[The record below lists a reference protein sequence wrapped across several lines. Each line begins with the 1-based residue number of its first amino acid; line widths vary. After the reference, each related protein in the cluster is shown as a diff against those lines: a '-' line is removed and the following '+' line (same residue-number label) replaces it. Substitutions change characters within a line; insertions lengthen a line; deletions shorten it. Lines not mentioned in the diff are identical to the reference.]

1 MTALFFLLLIELCM
15 RTGLMPSNRL
25 HQKFFTHSRLAMQ
38 LTDAAG
44 MPVFVSAT
52 RTHAPQR
59 DIRTNRME
67 VDGGAL
73 LWQEDLSLLHEQQRR
88 LTLTRDTLLR
98 ARRVLREEHTIRKR
112 LLRLMLRRQ
121 LSEELEAILAAKR
134 PLLRAF
140 REQLMATD
148 DEAAVTLLIR
158 RLNLLSSYLKKR
170 CVLFLKGQEDG
181 YIRAD
186 ELSMAVSETCTYL
199 RPLGLRVGV
208 EWAQQESLPEADALA
223 VRTQRQRSRSVT
235 TASIR
240 AGLDLMPDG
249 LLFARADHSAVLVNI
264 AMLHFMERLCG
275 RQYRNAAV
283 FWQDLLAFDAP
294 TVAEKELRTN
304 AVLFRFAAGDVWLV
318 QRVQLAG
325 DLDGWQL
332 TASCVTELDA
342 VTRELAAKNEALTNM
357 IGAQKDLLARFEKA
371 ERHRA
376 LHEITSRVHDI
387 LGQRISMLQQ
397 LLASA
402 APKDALDTIV
412 RIDSLLESVPLAQEA
427 HPVTL
432 LADMTDTYRRLGIR
446 IALMGKLPRNL
457 RRARAFAAII
467 REALSNAV
475 CHGRTNEIRITLTER
490 RLRVR
495 DNGIGCVALRPGG
508 GLAGMIR
515 RVNELGGQLTITHT
529 PHFELDAQIGEKQD
543 D

>member
-1 MTALFFLLLIELCM
+1 MERLSAYGYETILALVLLASLVLIAQTAMLCRSIANLSQRRIHHALPDVAALLLALYTTLLLGGSWSLIRIELPPD
-15 RTGLMPSNRL
+15 GWLL
-25 HQKFFTHSRLAMQ
+25 
-38 LTDAAG
+38 
-44 MPVFVSAT
+44 
-52 RTHAPQR
+52 PQR
-59 DIRTNRME
+59 WGVGIAAIVIGCTACERRLVPSLLIGAGILSLPPLDRLLPMS
-67 VDGGAL
+67 AL
-73 LWQEDLSLLHEQQRR
+73 LVLGM
-88 LTLTRDTLLR
+88 LT
-98 ARRVLREEHTIRKR
+98 AR
-112 LLRLMLRRQ
+112 LLL
-121 LSEELEAILAAKR
+121 
-134 PLLRAF
+134 
-140 REQLMATD
+140 
-148 DEAAVTLLIR
+148 
-158 RLNLLSSYLKKR
+158 
-170 CVLFLKGQEDG
+170 
-181 YIRAD
+181 
-186 ELSMAVSETCTYL
+186 
-199 RPLGLRVGV
+199 
-208 EWAQQESLPEADALA
+208 LA
-223 VRTQRQRSRSVT
+223 VRTQRQRSRTVT
-235 TASIR
+235 ADSIR

-283 FWQDLLAFDAP
+283 FWRDLLAFDTPA
-294 TVAEKELRTN
+294 VAEKELRED

-427 HPVTL
+427 HPATL
-432 LADMTDTYRRLGIR
+432 LADMTDTYRRLGIH
-446 IALMGKLPRNL
+446 IALTGELPRNL
-457 RRARAFAAII
+457 RHARAFAAII

-475 CHGRTNEIRITLTER
+475 CHGRTNAVTITLTER
-490 RLRVR
+490 RLRVS

-508 GLAGMIR
+508 GLTGMIR
-515 RVNELGGQLTITHT
+515 RVNELGGHLRITT
-529 PHFELDAQIGEKQD
+529 SPHFELDAQIGEKQD

>member
-1 MTALFFLLLIELCM
+1 MERLSAYGYETILALVLLASLVLIAQTAMLCRSIANLSQRRIHHALPDVAALLLALYTTLLLGGSWSLIRIELPPDGWLLPQRWGVGIAVIVIGCTTCERRRVPSLLLI
-15 RTGLMPSNRL
+15 G
-25 HQKFFTHSRLAMQ
+25 
-38 LTDAAG
+38 AG
-44 MPVFVSAT
+44 
-52 RTHAPQR
+52 
-59 DIRTNRME
+59 I
-67 VDGGAL
+67 
-73 LWQEDLSLLHEQQRR
+73 LSLPPL
-88 LTLTRDTLLR
+88 D
-98 ARRVLREEHTIRKR
+98 R
-112 LLRLMLRRQ
+112 LLPMSAVLVLGMLTARL
-121 LSEELEAILAAKR
+121 
-134 PLLRAF
+134 LL
-140 REQLMATD
+140 
-148 DEAAVTLLIR
+148 
-158 RLNLLSSYLKKR
+158 
-170 CVLFLKGQEDG
+170 
-181 YIRAD
+181 
-186 ELSMAVSETCTYL
+186 
-199 RPLGLRVGV
+199 
-208 EWAQQESLPEADALA
+208 LA
-223 VRTQRQRSRSVT
+223 VRTQRQRSRTVT
-235 TASIR
+235 AASIR

-283 FWQDLLAFDAP
+283 FWRDLLAFDTPA
-294 TVAEKELRTN
+294 VAEKELRED

-376 LHEITSRVHDI
+376 FHEITSRVHDI

-427 HPVTL
+427 HPATL

-446 IALMGKLPRNL
+446 ITLTGDLPRNL

-475 CHGRTNEIRITLTER
+475 CHGRANAVTITLTER
-490 RLRVR
+490 RLRVS
-495 DNGIGCVALRPGG
+495 DNGIGCTTLRPGG
-508 GLAGMIR
+508 GLTGMIR
-515 RVNELGGQLTITHT
+515 RVNELGGHLRITT
-529 PHFELDAQIGEKQD
+529 SPHFELDAQIGEKQD

>member
-1 MTALFFLLLIELCM
+1 
-15 RTGLMPSNRL
+15 
-25 HQKFFTHSRLAMQ
+25 
-38 LTDAAG
+38 
-44 MPVFVSAT
+44 
-52 RTHAPQR
+52 
-59 DIRTNRME
+59 
-67 VDGGAL
+67 
-73 LWQEDLSLLHEQQRR
+73 
-88 LTLTRDTLLR
+88 
-98 ARRVLREEHTIRKR
+98 
-112 LLRLMLRRQ
+112 
-121 LSEELEAILAAKR
+121 
-134 PLLRAF
+134 
-140 REQLMATD
+140 
-148 DEAAVTLLIR
+148 
-158 RLNLLSSYLKKR
+158 
-170 CVLFLKGQEDG
+170 
-181 YIRAD
+181 
-186 ELSMAVSETCTYL
+186 
-199 RPLGLRVGV
+199 
-208 EWAQQESLPEADALA
+208 
-223 VRTQRQRSRSVT
+223 
-235 TASIR
+235 
-240 AGLDLMPDG
+240 MPDG

-283 FWQDLLAFDAP
+283 FWRDLLAFDAP
-294 TVAEKELRTN
+294 AVAEKELRED

-427 HPVTL
+427 HPATL

-446 IALMGKLPRNL
+446 IALMGELPRNL

-475 CHGRTNEIRITLTER
+475 CHGRANAVTITLTER
-490 RLRVR
+490 RLRVS
-495 DNGIGCVALRPGG
+495 DNGIGCTTLRPGG
-508 GLAGMIR
+508 GLTGMIR
-515 RVNELGGQLTITHT
+515 RMNELGGHLRITT
-529 PHFELDAQIGEKQD
+529 SPHFELDAQIGEKQD

>member
-158 RLNLLSSYLKKR
+158 
-170 CVLFLKGQEDG
+170 
-181 YIRAD
+181 
-186 ELSMAVSETCTYL
+186 
-199 RPLGLRVGV
+199 
-208 EWAQQESLPEADALA
+208 
-223 VRTQRQRSRSVT
+223 
-235 TASIR
+235 

-264 AMLHFMERLCG
+264 AMLHFMEQLCG

-294 TVAEKELRTN
+294 TVAEKELRAN

-427 HPVTL
+427 HPATL

-446 IALMGKLPRNL
+446 IALMGELPRNL

-475 CHGRTNEIRITLTER
+475 CHGRANEIRITLTER

>member
-1 MTALFFLLLIELCM
+1 MERLSAYGYETILALVLLASLVLIAQTAMLCRSIANLPQHRIHHALPDVAALLLALSTTLLLGGTWSLIRIELPPDGWLLPQRWGVGIAAIVIGCTACERRLVPSLLLIGAGVLS
-15 RTGLMPSNRL
+15 LPPLDRL
-25 HQKFFTHSRLAMQ
+25 LPMS
-38 LTDAAG
+38 
-44 MPVFVSAT
+44 
-52 RTHAPQR
+52 
-59 DIRTNRME
+59 
-67 VDGGAL
+67 AL
-73 LWQEDLSLLHEQQRR
+73 LVLGM
-88 LTLTRDTLLR
+88 LT
-98 ARRVLREEHTIRKR
+98 AR
-112 LLRLMLRRQ
+112 LL
-121 LSEELEAILAAKR
+121 
-134 PLLRAF
+134 P
-140 REQLMATD
+140 
-148 DEAAVTLLIR
+148 
-158 RLNLLSSYLKKR
+158 
-170 CVLFLKGQEDG
+170 
-181 YIRAD
+181 
-186 ELSMAVSETCTYL
+186 
-199 RPLGLRVGV
+199 
-208 EWAQQESLPEADALA
+208 LA
-223 VRTQRQRSRSVT
+223 VRTHRQRSRTVT
-235 TASIR
+235 AASIR

-283 FWQDLLAFDAP
+283 FWRDLLAFDAP
-294 TVAEKELRTN
+294 AVAEKELRED
-304 AVLFRFAAGDVWLV
+304 AVLFRFAAGDVWL
-318 QRVQLAG
+318 VQLAG

-427 HPVTL
+427 HPATL
-432 LADMTDTYRRLGIR
+432 LADMTDTYRRLGIH
-446 IALMGKLPRNL
+446 IALTGELPRNL

-475 CHGRTNEIRITLTER
+475 CHGRANAVTITLTER
-490 RLRVR
+490 RLRVS
-495 DNGIGCVALRPGG
+495 DNGIGCTTLRPGG
-508 GLAGMIR
+508 GLTGMIR
-515 RVNELGGQLTITHT
+515 RVNELGGHLRITT
-529 PHFELDAQIGEKQD
+529 SPHFELDAQIGEKQD

>member
-1 MTALFFLLLIELCM
+1 MERLSAYGYETILALVLLASLVLIAQTAMLCRSIANLPQHRIHHALPDVAALLLALSTTLLLGGTWSLIRIELPPDGWLLPQRWGVGIAAIVIGCTACERRLVPSLLLIGAGILS
-15 RTGLMPSNRL
+15 LPPLDRL
-25 HQKFFTHSRLAMQ
+25 LPMS
-38 LTDAAG
+38 
-44 MPVFVSAT
+44 
-52 RTHAPQR
+52 
-59 DIRTNRME
+59 
-67 VDGGAL
+67 AL
-73 LWQEDLSLLHEQQRR
+73 LVLGM
-88 LTLTRDTLLR
+88 LT
-98 ARRVLREEHTIRKR
+98 AR
-112 LLRLMLRRQ
+112 LLL
-121 LSEELEAILAAKR
+121 
-134 PLLRAF
+134 
-140 REQLMATD
+140 
-148 DEAAVTLLIR
+148 
-158 RLNLLSSYLKKR
+158 
-170 CVLFLKGQEDG
+170 
-181 YIRAD
+181 
-186 ELSMAVSETCTYL
+186 
-199 RPLGLRVGV
+199 
-208 EWAQQESLPEADALA
+208 LA
-223 VRTQRQRSRSVT
+223 VRTHRQRSRTVT
-235 TASIR
+235 AASIR

-283 FWQDLLAFDAP
+283 FWRDLLAFDAP
-294 TVAEKELRTN
+294 AVAEKELRED
-304 AVLFRFAAGDVWLV
+304 AVLFRFAAGDVWL
-318 QRVQLAG
+318 VQLAG

-427 HPVTL
+427 HPATL
-432 LADMTDTYRRLGIR
+432 LADMTDTYRRLGIH
-446 IALMGKLPRNL
+446 IALTGELPRNL

-475 CHGRTNEIRITLTER
+475 CHGRANAVTITLTER
-490 RLRVR
+490 RLRVS
-495 DNGIGCVALRPGG
+495 DNGIGCTTLRPGG
-508 GLAGMIR
+508 GLTGMIR
-515 RVNELGGQLTITHT
+515 RVNELGGHLRITT
-529 PHFELDAQIGEKQD
+529 SPHFELDAQIGEKQD